1 MYPLQLYTME
11 GHLTASRLN
20 LVIQENSAELLKY
33 GTAGPTI
40 IRSVAIYKG
49 DIQSALSKLSTF
61 ISQNRNFNNNV
72 NFVVPPD
79 QIKVFRKIVKSE
91 DNKEN
96 ITFIAKRV
104 LTEQNNIDISEV
116 FLDIISSED
125 IIEIAVVDRQKLLEA
140 ISFIESTGFKIVN
153 AISDFNNQQK
163 SFVFSSQKNFE
174 QKSKNKKQPY
184 YEIWLFAQAII
195 NVLNSKKIK
204 INNFANFQFIRNLA
218 FLSFAVFATVVVAT
232 AYFDR
237 SVEKKVEIFTDLKS
251 NEALPIIQNIIE
263 EKKATK
269 IAQLNSN
276 TALPIVQNKKEL
288 EKTVINPINVFFPTE
303 ELNLSS
309 ERDNPLNN
317 LASSSNKVIRKDLL
331 GDWSEILLTEEINFG
346 AADFSAIKIEDP
358 WQRSDS
364 LEDRFLS
371 SNNKEKNLKL
381 SIQDNKV
388 TDDPTIDFT
397 NKSLLFNDED
407 KKYRP
412 KLSLEVPT
420 NKLRIQPKLR
430 PNKYPF
436 EVKETPKQYARPR
449 VRPAKIKEL
458 ASKSQ
463 IFSEGQIDFS
473 VKPKNRPKIRKRI
486 VVADYTEEGEEANVV
501 GTISKAATKKSI
513 VKLATTKNAVDKRKL
528 NLLSIYSR
536 GSEKRAIVMFPT
548 GQTKLVKV
556 GDSLDGGRVAAIG
569 TSEIRY
575 IKSGN
580 NLVLRIPEG

>member
-1 MYPLQLYTME
+1 ME

-20 LVIQENSAELLKY
+20 LGIQENSAELLKY

-61 ISQNRNFNNNV
+61 ISQNSNFNNNV

-153 AISDFNNQQK
+153 AISDLNNPQK

-174 QKSKNKKQPY
+174 QKSINKKQPY
-184 YEIWLFAQAII
+184 YGIWLFAQDII
-195 NVLNSKKIK
+195 NALKSKKIK

-218 FLSFAVFATVVVAT
+218 FLSFAVFVTVVVAT

-237 SVEKKVEIFTDLKS
+237 SVEEKVEIFTDLKS
-251 NEALPIIQNIIE
+251 DEALPIIQNIIE

-276 TALPIVQNKKEL
+276 TALSIFQNKKEL

-303 ELNLSS
+303 EFNLSS
-309 ERDNPLNN
+309 QRDNPLNN
-317 LASSSNKVIRKDLL
+317 LASSSSKIILKDLL
-331 GDWSEILLTEEINFG
+331 GNWSEILLTGKINFSD
-346 AADFSAIKIEDP
+346 ADFSTIKIEDP
-358 WQRSDS
+358 WQQSGS
-364 LEDRFLS
+364 LEDHFIS
-371 SNNKEKNLKL
+371 SNNKEKNLEL

-388 TDDPTIDFT
+388 TDDPTIDFA

-407 KKYRP
+407 KKYKPR
-412 KLSLEVPT
+412 LSLEVPE
-420 NKLRIQPKLR
+420 NKLRIRPKLR

-449 VRPAKIKEL
+449 VRPAIIEEL
-458 ASKSQ
+458 ASKSR
-463 IFSEGQIDFS
+463 IFSEGQLDLS

-486 VVADYTEEGEEANVV
+486 VVTDYSEEGEEANVV

-513 VKLATTKNAVDKRKL
+513 VKLATTKNAVDTRKL

-575 IKSGN
+575 IKGGN

>member
-1 MYPLQLYTME
+1 ME

-61 ISQNRNFNNNV
+61 ISQNSNFNNNV

-153 AISDFNNQQK
+153 AISDLNNPQK

-174 QKSKNKKQPY
+174 QKSINKKQPY
-184 YEIWLFAQAII
+184 YGIWLFAQDII
-195 NVLNSKKIK
+195 NALKSKKIK

-218 FLSFAVFATVVVAT
+218 FLSFAVFVTVVVAT

-237 SVEKKVEIFTDLKS
+237 SVEEKVEIFTNLKS
-251 NEALPIIQNIIE
+251 DEALPIIQNIIE

-276 TALPIVQNKKEL
+276 TALSIFQNKKEL

-303 ELNLSS
+303 EFNLSS
-309 ERDNPLNN
+309 QRDNPLNN
-317 LASSSNKVIRKDLL
+317 LASSSSKIILKDLL
-331 GDWSEILLTEEINFG
+331 GNWSEILLTGKINFSD
-346 AADFSAIKIEDP
+346 ADFSTIKIEDP
-358 WQRSDS
+358 WQQSGS
-364 LEDRFLS
+364 LEDHFLS
-371 SNNKEKNLKL
+371 SNNKEKNLEL

-388 TDDPTIDFT
+388 TDDPTIDFA

-407 KKYRP
+407 KKYKPR
-412 KLSLEVPT
+412 LSLEVPE
-420 NKLRIQPKLR
+420 NKLRIRPKLR

-449 VRPAKIKEL
+449 VRPAIIEEL
-458 ASKSQ
+458 ASKSR
-463 IFSEGQIDFS
+463 IFSEGQLDLS

-486 VVADYTEEGEEANVV
+486 VVTDYSEEGEEANVV

-513 VKLATTKNAVDKRKL
+513 VKLATTKNAVDTRKL

-575 IKSGN
+575 IKGGN

>member
-1 MYPLQLYTME
+1 ME

-61 ISQNRNFNNNV
+61 ISQNSNFNNNV

-153 AISDFNNQQK
+153 AISDLNNPQK

-174 QKSKNKKQPY
+174 QKSINKKQPY
-184 YEIWLFAQAII
+184 YGIWLFAQDII
-195 NVLNSKKIK
+195 NALKSKKIK

-218 FLSFAVFATVVVAT
+218 FLSFAVFVTVVVAT

-237 SVEKKVEIFTDLKS
+237 SVEEKVEIFTDLKS
-251 NEALPIIQNIIE
+251 DEALPIIQNIIE

-276 TALPIVQNKKEL
+276 TALSIFQNKKEL

-303 ELNLSS
+303 EFNLSS
-309 ERDNPLNN
+309 QRDNPLNN
-317 LASSSNKVIRKDLL
+317 LASSSSKIILKDLL
-331 GDWSEILLTEEINFG
+331 GNWSEILLTGKINFSD
-346 AADFSAIKIEDP
+346 ADFSTIKIEDP
-358 WQRSDS
+358 WQQSGS
-364 LEDRFLS
+364 LEDHFLS
-371 SNNKEKNLKL
+371 SNNKEKNLEL

-388 TDDPTIDFT
+388 TDDPTIDFA

-407 KKYRP
+407 KKYKPR
-412 KLSLEVPT
+412 LSLEVPE
-420 NKLRIQPKLR
+420 NKLRIRPKLR

-449 VRPAKIKEL
+449 VRPAIIEEL
-458 ASKSQ
+458 ASKSR
-463 IFSEGQIDFS
+463 IFSEGQLDLS

-486 VVADYTEEGEEANVV
+486 VVTDYSEEGEEANVV

-513 VKLATTKNAVDKRKL
+513 VKLATTKNAVDTRKL

-575 IKSGN
+575 IKGGN

>member
-1 MYPLQLYTME
+1 M
-11 GHLTASRLN
+11 TASRLN

-61 ISQNRNFNNNV
+61 ISQNSNFNNNV

-153 AISDFNNQQK
+153 AISDLNNPQK

-174 QKSKNKKQPY
+174 QKSINKKQPY
-184 YEIWLFAQAII
+184 YGIWLFAQDII
-195 NVLNSKKIK
+195 NALKSKKIK

-218 FLSFAVFATVVVAT
+218 FLSFAVFVTVVVAT

-237 SVEKKVEIFTDLKS
+237 SVEEKVEIFTNLKS
-251 NEALPIIQNIIE
+251 DEALPIIQNIIE

-276 TALPIVQNKKEL
+276 TALSIFQNKKEL

-303 ELNLSS
+303 EFNLSS
-309 ERDNPLNN
+309 QRDNPLNN
-317 LASSSNKVIRKDLL
+317 LASSSSKIILKDLL
-331 GDWSEILLTEEINFG
+331 GNWSEILLTGKINFSD
-346 AADFSAIKIEDP
+346 ADFSTIKIEDP
-358 WQRSDS
+358 WQQSGS
-364 LEDRFLS
+364 LEDHFLS
-371 SNNKEKNLKL
+371 SNNKEKNLEL

-388 TDDPTIDFT
+388 TDDPTIDFA

-407 KKYRP
+407 KKYKPR
-412 KLSLEVPT
+412 LSLEVPE
-420 NKLRIQPKLR
+420 NKLRIRPKLR

-449 VRPAKIKEL
+449 VRPAIIEEL
-458 ASKSQ
+458 ASKSR
-463 IFSEGQIDFS
+463 IFSEGQLDLS

-486 VVADYTEEGEEANVV
+486 VVTDYSEEGEEANVV

-513 VKLATTKNAVDKRKL
+513 VKLATTKNAVDTRKL

-575 IKSGN
+575 IKGGN

>member
-1 MYPLQLYTME
+1 ME

-61 ISQNRNFNNNV
+61 ISQNSNFNNHV

-125 IIEIAVVDRQKLLEA
+125 IIEIAVIDRQKLLEA

-153 AISDFNNQQK
+153 AISDLNNQQK
-163 SFVFSSQKNFE
+163 SFVFRSQKNFE

-184 YEIWLFAQAII
+184 YEIWLFAQEVI

-218 FLSFAVFATVVVAT
+218 FLSFAVFVTVVVAT
-232 AYFDR
+232 AYLDR
-237 SVEKKVEIFTDLKS
+237 SVEKKVKIFTDLKS

-263 EKKATK
+263 EKKAPK

-317 LASSSNKVIRKDLL
+317 LASSSNKVIRKGIL
-331 GDWSEILLTEEINFG
+331 GNWSVILLTEEINFG

-358 WQRSDS
+358 WQQSDS
-364 LEDRFLS
+364 LEAHFLS
-371 SNNKEKNLKL
+371 SNNKEKDLKL

-412 KLSLEVPT
+412 KLSLEVPI

-436 EVKETPKQYARPR
+436 EVKETPKQYARPL
-449 VRPAKIKEL
+449 VRPAKIEEL

-486 VVADYTEEGEEANVV
+486 VVADYSEEGEEANVV

>member
-1 MYPLQLYTME
+1 ME

-20 LVIQENSAELLKY
+20 LVIQENSAELLEY
-33 GTAGPTI
+33 RTAGPTI
-40 IRSVAIYKG
+40 LQSVAIYKG
-49 DIQSALSKLSTF
+49 DIQSALSELSTF
-61 ISQNRNFNNNV
+61 ISKNSNLNNNV

-96 ITFIAKRV
+96 IKFVAKKV
-104 LTEQNNIDISEV
+104 LTEQNNIDISQV
-116 FLDIISSED
+116 FFDIISSED

-140 ISFIESTGFKIVN
+140 ISFIEGTGFKIVN
-153 AISDFNNQQK
+153 AISDLNNQQK
-163 SFVFSSQKNFE
+163 SFVFSSQKNFK
-174 QKSKNKKQPY
+174 QKFKNKRQSYYDIWLLSQNVTNGLKSKISN
-184 YEIWLFAQAII
+184 
-195 NVLNSKKIK
+195 IK
-204 INNFANFQFIRNLA
+204 NLANFQFVRSFA
-218 FLSFAVFATVVVAT
+218 FLSFAIFAIIVVAT

-237 SVEKKVEIFTDLKS
+237 SVEKKVEIFTDVKS
-251 NEALPIIQNIIE
+251 NEALPIVQNIIE
-263 EKKATK
+263 EKKAAE
-269 IAQLNSN
+269 IAQLKSDS
-276 TALPIVQNKKEL
+276 TLPIVQNKKEL
-288 EKTVINPINVFFPTE
+288 EKTVTNPINVFFPTE

-309 ERDNPLNN
+309 EGDKPINN

-331 GDWSEILLTEEINFG
+331 GNWSEILLTEEINFS
-346 AADFSAIKIEDP
+346 ASDFSAIKIEDP
-358 WQRSDS
+358 WQQSDS
-364 LEDRFLS
+364 LEDDFLS

-381 SIQDNKV
+381 SIQDDQG
-388 TDDPTIDFT
+388 TDDPTIDFK

-407 KKYRP
+407 QKYRP
-412 KLSLEVPT
+412 KLSLEAPE

-436 EVKETPKQYARPR
+436 EVKDIPKKYARPR
-449 VRPAKIKEL
+449 VRPAIIEEL
-458 ASKSQ
+458 ASQSQ
-463 IFSEGQIDFS
+463 IFSEGQIDLS

-486 VVADYTEEGEEANVV
+486 VVADYSEEGEEANVV

-556 GDSLDGGRVAAIG
+556 GDPLDGGRVAAIG

-575 IKSGN
+575 IKGGN

>member
-1 MYPLQLYTME
+1 ME

-61 ISQNRNFNNNV
+61 ISQNSNFNNNV

-153 AISDFNNQQK
+153 AISDLNNPQK

-174 QKSKNKKQPY
+174 QKSINKKQPY
-184 YEIWLFAQAII
+184 YGIWLFAQDII
-195 NVLNSKKIK
+195 NALKSKKIK

-218 FLSFAVFATVVVAT
+218 FLSFAVFVTVVVAT

-237 SVEKKVEIFTDLKS
+237 SVEEKVEIFTNLKS
-251 NEALPIIQNIIE
+251 DEALPIIQNIIE

-276 TALPIVQNKKEL
+276 TALSIFQNKKEL

-303 ELNLSS
+303 EFNLSS
-309 ERDNPLNN
+309 QRDNPLNN
-317 LASSSNKVIRKDLL
+317 LASSSSKIILKDLL
-331 GDWSEILLTEEINFG
+331 GNWSEILLTGKINFSD
-346 AADFSAIKIEDP
+346 ADFSTIKIEDP
-358 WQRSDS
+358 WQQSGS
-364 LEDRFLS
+364 LEDHFLS
-371 SNNKEKNLKL
+371 SNNKEKNLEL

-388 TDDPTIDFT
+388 TDDPTIDFA

-407 KKYRP
+407 KKYKPR
-412 KLSLEVPT
+412 LSLEVPE
-420 NKLRIQPKLR
+420 NKLRIRPKLR

-449 VRPAKIKEL
+449 VGPAIIEEL
-458 ASKSQ
+458 ASKSR
-463 IFSEGQIDFS
+463 IFSEGQLDLS

-486 VVADYTEEGEEANVV
+486 VVTDYSEEGEEANVV

-513 VKLATTKNAVDKRKL
+513 VKLATTKNAVDTRKL

-575 IKSGN
+575 IKGGN